1 MDHNGF
7 IRIINQVLF
16 LHKGPILKFR
26 LHIPNISLD
35 SFQEV
40 DQWTVLLSRK
50 GVRELVLTN
59 SDRYYQLTSINL
71 HLRNCF
77 FNPPLEF
84 EGFLHLKKLYLQNIV
99 FRANLCGTHINFP
112 QLNKFVLRT
121 STDNYNFNIK
131 ATKLQNGM
139 LLQLLH
145 SPYIINL
152 DIYSSFQFQASIKGL
167 EPVE

>member
-1 MDHNGF
+1 MNASPE
-7 IRIINQVLF
+7 NLQKMEL
-16 LHKGPILKFR
+16 
-26 LHIPNISLD
+26 
-35 SFQEV
+35 FQEV
-40 DQWTVLLSRK
+40 DQSTLLLSRK

-59 SDRYYQLTSINL
+59 SDRYYQLTSVFSCLELINL

-84 EGFLHLKKLYLQNIV
+84 EGFLHLKRLYLQNIV

-121 STDNYNFNIK
+121 STDIYNFNIK
-131 ATKLQNGM
+131 ATKLQSLKIFNCSDGM

-145 SPYIINL
+145 SPHIINL

-167 EPVE
+167 VPVE